1 MPFACYI
8 HPVKIMHFEIVSPNV
23 MLMHIWLFESQ
34 LANTSKSH
42 LNTALGWW
50 PRALLQIL
58 LQVSENTYGMQEE
71 WMLYNTVWHL
81 HPNINT
87 PCAAL
92 APMIR
97 TCINNPSCIWICI
110 WIQLRIWICIWI
122 NIPSINDN
130 FAQLHHIASLLTSSQ
145 TYLEHCIH
153 SWITTLFMR
162 VGVSISG
169 RLRRRL
175 PPSVVWMALQTSSTW
190 NCRGM
195 HHSTPVIAKQAVRVA
210 NAGFT
215 LHGHIILILATA
227 RTIICFSVAP
237 MSVNYRSTEREF
249 KIGCLD
255 FGWLQYQL

>member
-1 MPFACYI
+1 MGCKRNGCYI
-8 HPVKIMHFEIVSPNV
+8 TRFGICI
-23 MLMHIWLFESQ
+23 LISQ
-34 LANTSKSH
+34 QN
-42 LNTALGWW
+42 
-50 PRALLQIL
+50 
-58 LQVSENTYGMQEE
+58 
-71 WMLYNTVWHL
+71 
-81 HPNINT
+81 

-175 PPSVVWMALQTSSTW
+175 PPSVIWMALQTSSTW

-195 HHSTPVIAKQAVRVA
+195 HHSTPLIAKQAVRVA

-215 LHGHIILILATA
+215 LHGHIILIPATA
-227 RTIICFSVAP
+227 RTITFFLCSAYVSELPLYWKRI
-237 MSVNYRSTEREF
+237 
-249 KIGCLD
+249 
-255 FGWLQYQL
+255 